1 MAKKE
6 KHTIEVKFL
15 DLKTRFKSG
24 EMSIEEVDQITCEL
38 IAELAVLTING
49 VTEINGT
56 SIDLYKDRVWW
67 IIEKAGL
74 LPEYR
79 DDEDFVDEEFDEEE
93 DDYYNDDE
101 FEYEIEIDDSK
112 FYK

>member
-6 KHTIEVKFL
+6 KHTIEVRYL

-24 EMSIEEVDQITCEL
+24 DIGIEEVDQITCEL
-38 IAELAVLTING
+38 IAELAVLTTRNI
-49 VTEINGT
+49 TEINGT

-67 IIEKAGL
+67 VVEKVGL

-79 DDEDFVDEEFDEEE
+79 DDEDDVFDEFDEEEE
-93 DDYYNDDE
+93 DDYYKVEDE
-101 FEYEIEIDDSK
+101 FEIEIDDSK
-112 FYK
+112 FYR

>member
-6 KHTIEVKFL
+6 KHTIEVKYL
-15 DLKTRFKSG
+15 DLKTRFKAG
-24 EMSIEEVDQITCEL
+24 TISIEEVDQITCEL
-38 IAELAVLTING
+38 IAELAVLTTKNI
-49 VTEINGT
+49 TEINGT
-56 SIDLYKDRVWW
+56 SIDLMKDRVWW

-79 DDEDFVDEEFDEEE
+79 DEEDDIEDEGYDEE
-93 DDYYNDDE
+93 DDYYKVED
-101 FEYEIEIDDSK
+101 EYEIEIDDSK

>member
-6 KHTIEVKFL
+6 KHTIEVKYL
-15 DLKTRFKSG
+15 DLKTRFKAG
-24 EMSIEEVDQITCEL
+24 TISIEEVDQITCEL
-38 IAELAVLTING
+38 IAELAVLTVKG
-49 VTEINGT
+49 YTEINDT
-56 SIDLYKDRVWW
+56 SIDLMKDRVWW

-79 DDEDFVDEEFDEEE
+79 DDEDFVDEEIDEE

-101 FEYEIEIDDSK
+101 FEYAIEIDDSK